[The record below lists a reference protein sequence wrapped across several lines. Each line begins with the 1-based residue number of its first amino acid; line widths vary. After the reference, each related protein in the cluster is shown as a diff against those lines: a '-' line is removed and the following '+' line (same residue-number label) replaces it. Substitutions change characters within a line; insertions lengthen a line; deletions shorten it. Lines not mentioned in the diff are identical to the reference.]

1 MKTISV
7 AFVAGL
13 SLMALAALSGCNKKG
28 GESASGPSCDA
39 TVTKM
44 MGMSGDEM
52 FGQMA
57 KEKQDKWKTKFTELM
72 VTACKEDKWSPD
84 VLKCAHDAADK
95 KAMDECGD
103 KLGKPEQEKMMK
115 RMEPFMKEMMEDM
128 GMGAAKPPEAAA
140 PAPEGAP
147 AAGGEASGIAECDA
161 YMATFDKYMACD
173 KVPQQAKDAS
183 KQGVD
188 AMKQG
193 WAMLKDPNVPAES
206 KKAAADACKA
216 GEDALKQSATAL
228 GCTL

>member
-7 AFVAGL
+7 AFVAAL
-13 SLMALAALSGCNKKG
+13 SLVALSGCKKKE
-28 GESASGPSCDA
+28 GEAASGPSCDA

-44 MGMSGDEM
+44 MGMTGDEM

-57 KEKQDKWKTKFTELM
+57 KDKQDKWKAKFTELM
-72 VTACKEDKWSPD
+72 ITACKEDKWSPE

-95 KAMDECGD
+95 KAMDACGD

-128 GMGAAKPPEAAA
+128 GMGAAKPPEAAPA
-140 PAPEGAP
+140 PAEGAAP
-147 AAGGEASGIAECDA
+147 AAGGDSGIAECDA
-161 YMATFDKYMACD
+161 YLATYDKYMACD

-183 KQGVD
+183 KQSVD

-193 WAMLKDPNVPAES
+193 WATLKDPNVPAES
-206 KKAAADACKA
+206 KKAAADACKSGA
-216 GEDALKQSATAL
+216 DALKQSATAL

>member
-7 AFVAGL
+7 AFVAAL
-13 SLMALAALSGCNKKG
+13 SLVALSGCKKKE
-28 GESASGPSCDA
+28 GEAASGPSCDA

-44 MGMSGDEM
+44 MGMTGDEM

-57 KEKQDKWKTKFTELM
+57 KDKQDKWKAKFTELM
-72 VTACKEDKWSPD
+72 ITACKEDKWSPD

-95 KAMDECGD
+95 KAMDACGD

-128 GMGAAKPPEAAA
+128 GMGAAKPPEPPAAVPAEGAA
-140 PAPEGAP
+140 PA
-147 AAGGEASGIAECDA
+147 GGDSGIAECDA
-161 YMATFDKYMACD
+161 YIAAFDKYMACD

-183 KQGVD
+183 KQSVE

-193 WAMLKDPNVPAES
+193 WATLKDPNVPAES
-206 KKAAADACKA
+206 KKAAADACKSGA
-216 GEDALKQSATAL
+216 DALKQSATAL

>member
-28 GESASGPSCDA
+28 GEGASGPSCDA

-57 KEKQDKWKTKFTELM
+57 KDKQDKWKAKFTELM
-72 VTACKEDKWSPD
+72 VTACKEDKWSPE

-128 GMGAAKPPEAAA
+128 GMGAGKPPEAA
-140 PAPEGAP
+140 PAPEGAAP
-147 AAGGEASGIAECDA
+147 AAGEASGIAECDA

-193 WAMLKDPNVPAES
+193 WAMMKDPNVPAES
-206 KKAAADACKA
+206 KKAAADACKS

>member
-1 MKTISV
+1 MKTITV
-7 AFVAGL
+7 AFVAAL
-13 SLMALAALSGCNKKG
+13 SVAALTGCKKKD
-28 GESASGPSCDA
+28 GEAATGPSCDA

-44 MGMSGDEM
+44 MGMQGDEM
-52 FGQMA
+52 FGQMP
-57 KEKQDKWKTKFTELM
+57 KDKQDKWKAKFTELM
-72 VTACKEDKWSPD
+72 VAACKEDKWSPE
-84 VLKCAHDAADK
+84 VLKCAFDAKDK

-128 GMGAAKPPEAAA
+128 GMGAGKPPEPAPGAA
-140 PAPEGAP
+140 PA
-147 AAGGEASGIAECDA
+147 AAGEPSGVAECDA
-161 YMATFDKYMACD
+161 YAATFEKYMACD

-183 KQGVD
+183 KQGLD

-193 WAMLKDPNVPAES
+193 WATLKDPNVPAES

-228 GCTL
+228 GCTF